1 MQALQK
7 DSLAGRRR
15 LAAAIWFA
23 SAGATLL
30 YWVGAWL
37 VLPLV
42 QPVPPF
48 PAAAPGD
55 DLLLLGAFLL
65 LALAVSISMRVA
77 AAYLPYSRGESCPAH
92 LAHALRRRLLL
103 LGMDGVVMAIVVA
116 TLLADVG
123 LVNSSRPGWL
133 GAQTASRLLPDLL
146 SFWPML
152 ACLAGLDLLRL
163 VRRVMADPLYCPCGY
178 SLKGHASGSCPEC
191 GRPVATLADPA
202 GAASADGAAAQAVAA
217 QADRSHRKPFLLVGL
232 GLVAAGVLGPPF
244 LVISDH
250 RAAPIASAVFL
261 ALISVGMSWVLAGVC
276 TPIRSARQQKA
287 LRRFAK
293 VSGPVDGLVV
303 LGAVGLFAGVL
314 SGVLTTH
321 GGLASRASISGWSFM
336 GAVFVWDAVRKFA
349 LWLPATKP

>member
-1 MQALQK
+1 LV
-7 DSLAGRRR
+7 
-15 LAAAIWFA
+15 AAIWFA

-77 AAYLPYSRGESCPAH
+77 AAYLPYARGESCPAH
-92 LAHALRRRLLL
+92 LARALRRRLLL
-103 LGMDGVVMAIVVA
+103 MLAMDGVVMAIVVA

-163 VRRVMADPLYCPCGY
+163 VRRVMADPPYCPCGY

-191 GRPVATLADPA
+191 GRPIATPPDPA
-202 GAASADGAAAQAVAA
+202 GAASADGAAAQAVGG

-232 GLVAAGVLGPPF
+232 GLVAAGVLGGP
-244 LVISDH
+244 LAVVLDY
-250 RAAPIASAVFL
+250 RLALIASAVTL
-261 ALISVGMSWVLAGVC
+261 ALIAIGSSWVLAGVC
-276 TPIRSARQQKA
+276 TPIRSARQQEA

-293 VSGPVDGLVV
+293 VSGLVDGLVV
-303 LGAVGLFAGVL
+303 LVAVGLFAAVL

-336 GAVFVWDAVRKFA
+336 GAVFAWDAVRKFA
-349 LWLPATKP
+349 LWLPATKT

>member
-1 MQALQK
+1 M
-7 DSLAGRRR
+7 
-15 LAAAIWFA
+15 AAAIWFA
-23 SAGATLL
+23 SAGATVL
-30 YWVGAWL
+30 YWVGAWV

-42 QPVPPF
+42 QPVAPF
-48 PAAAPGD
+48 PAGAPGD

-77 AAYLPYSRGESCPAH
+77 AAFLPYSRGESCPAH

-103 LGMDGVVMAIVVA
+103 MLAMDGVVMAIVVA

-123 LVNSSRPGWL
+123 LVNWSRPGWL
-133 GAQTASRLLPDLL
+133 GGQTAPRLLPDLL

-152 ACLAGLDLLRL
+152 ACLAGLDLLGLTCRI
-163 VRRVMADPLYCPCGY
+163 MADPPYCPCGY
-178 SLKGHASGSCPEC
+178 SLKGHAGGKCPEC
-191 GRPVATLADPA
+191 GRPVGSAAGPA
-202 GAASADGAAAQAVAA
+202 GGTSADGAAEQAATAQS
-217 QADRSHRKPFLLVGL
+217 DRSHRKPFLLVGL
-232 GLVAAGVLGPPF
+232 LLVAVGLLGPPF
-244 LVISDH
+244 LMIFDH
-250 RAAPIASAVFL
+250 LAASIASAVTL

-276 TPIRSARQQKA
+276 TPIRSVRQQEA

-293 VSGPVDGLVV
+293 VSGLVDGLVV
-303 LGAVGLFAGVL
+303 LVAVGLFAAVL